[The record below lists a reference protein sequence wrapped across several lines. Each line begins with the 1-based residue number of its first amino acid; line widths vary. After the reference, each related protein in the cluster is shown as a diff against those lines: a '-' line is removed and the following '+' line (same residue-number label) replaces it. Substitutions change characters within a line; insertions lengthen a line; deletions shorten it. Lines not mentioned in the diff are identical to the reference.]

1 MQISHKTLTSVQ
13 NLIAAATVAA
23 RTLEGT
29 LQMFQQHLMAKLV
42 SGQFIKLASFIAVT
56 MYKGAY
62 ISESHL
68 RTRLGSCVTQ
78 ESMGTVKGFQK

>member
-1 MQISHKTLTSVQ
+1 MDLCHSQPSNITEIHKYNKNRMQISHKTLSSVQ

-56 MYKGAY
+56 M
-62 ISESHL
+62 
-68 RTRLGSCVTQ
+68 
-78 ESMGTVKGFQK
+78 

>member
-56 MYKGAY
+56 M
-62 ISESHL
+62 
-68 RTRLGSCVTQ
+68 
-78 ESMGTVKGFQK
+78 